1 MRKKRFIVSII
12 LMVILSSC
20 AREPLEVS
28 HDTFRQIRS
37 YDADLDKVLRKGTR
51 DWLQGNLTDI
61 EPYQREFLNKVLVP
75 SLAEE
80 LKWGLPMEVMT
91 AQAILESGWGR
102 SRLAKDYN
110 NYFGIKEYR
119 KDMEGAYYHSDEIV
133 KGKRV
138 SRKSKFRTYDTPQEC
153 FIDRS
158 EWFLANCRYEDLD
171 FHDLNYEE
179 FAIELQVRG
188 YATDTNYTKNLLR
201 IIKEYKLN
209 EFSNW
214 IKRSIL

>member
-1 MRKKRFIVSII
+1 MRNKRFIVSII

-20 AREPLEVS
+20 AREPLELPY
-28 HDTFRQIRS
+28 DTFRQLRS
-37 YDADLDKVLRKGTR
+37 YDSDLDKVLREGTR
-51 DWLQGNLTDI
+51 DWLQGNLPDI
-61 EPYQREFLNKVLVP
+61 KPYQQEFLNNVLVP

-102 SRLAKDYN
+102 STLAMEYK

-119 KDMEGAYYHSDEIV
+119 KGRQGVKYYSDEIV

-138 SRKSKFRTYDTPQEC
+138 SRKSRFRAYDTPQEC
-153 FIDRS
+153 FVDRS
-158 EWFLANCRYEDLD
+158 EWFLANSRYEDLD
-171 FHDLNYEE
+171 FHDLDYEE
-179 FAIELQVRG
+179 FATELQVRG
-188 YATDTNYTKNLLR
+188 YATDTNYTRNLLR
-201 IIKEYKLN
+201 IIKKYKLN

-214 IKRSIL
+214 IKRSI